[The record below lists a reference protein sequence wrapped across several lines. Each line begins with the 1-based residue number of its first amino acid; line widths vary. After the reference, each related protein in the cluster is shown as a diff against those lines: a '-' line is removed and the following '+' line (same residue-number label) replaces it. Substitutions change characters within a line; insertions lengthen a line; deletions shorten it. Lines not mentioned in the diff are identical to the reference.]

1 VVYPASIAVPRR
13 KRRAKTD
20 RIDGEMRRQPTPAG
34 RPCGLGVQSVASGR
48 IDHEQGISKAGGR
61 RLRSTMI
68 QVSWLGL
75 RNQPDSALS
84 PWFTQRVQTP
94 PHLS

>member
-1 VVYPASIAVPRR
+1 
-13 KRRAKTD
+13 
-20 RIDGEMRRQPTPAG
+20 M
-34 RPCGLGVQSVASGR
+34 ASGR

-84 PWFTQRVQTP
+84 QWFTQRVQQQRGRVRKVMVVALARKLLVALWRYVTTGVVP
-94 PHLS
+94 TGARLKGA